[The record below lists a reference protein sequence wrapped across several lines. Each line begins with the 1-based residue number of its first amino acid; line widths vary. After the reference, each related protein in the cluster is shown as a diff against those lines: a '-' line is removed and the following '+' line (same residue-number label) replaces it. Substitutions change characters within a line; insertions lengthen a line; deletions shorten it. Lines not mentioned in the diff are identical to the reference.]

1 MILLGVEFV
10 IICALGYGLKK
21 IFFDSI
27 TRNTQTNYLLTYEPT
42 NYNNDNNNDNNNN
55 NDYNINSEI
64 PPKYEDVSNSS
75 SSLISL
81 PLYE

>member
-1 MILLGVEFV
+1 MILLGVEIV
-10 IICALGYGLKK
+10 IICALGYGIKK

-42 NYNNDNNNDNNNN
+42 NYNNDNNND
-55 NDYNINSEI
+55 YNVNSEI
-64 PPKYEDVSNSS
+64 PPKYEDVRSISNDNNSD